1 MKDYLVKAIAYD
13 GKIRCYAAV
22 TTNTVEEARKRQ
34 DTWPTASAALGR
46 TLTITVM
53 MGAMLK
59 GDDTIT
65 ANIVGNGSLGKIV
78 ADANAHGEVRG

>member
-34 DTWPTASAALGR
+34 DTWPTASSGWQMEER
-46 TLTITVM
+46 PVWM
-53 MGAMLK
+53 WCSK
-59 GDDTIT
+59 
-65 ANIVGNGSLGKIV
+65 
-78 ADANAHGEVRG
+78 